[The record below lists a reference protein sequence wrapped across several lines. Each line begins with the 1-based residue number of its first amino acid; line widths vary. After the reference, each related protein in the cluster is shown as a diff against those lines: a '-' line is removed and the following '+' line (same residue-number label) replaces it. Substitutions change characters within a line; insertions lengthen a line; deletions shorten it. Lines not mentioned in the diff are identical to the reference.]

1 MLKALAFEACL
12 IVAIIYIPGLN
23 TGLLLTGVPPNIA
36 ASGLWMVVVIFLY
49 DETRKYLI
57 R

>member
-1 MLKALAFEACL
+1 MLKAIAFELFL
-12 IVAIIYIPGLN
+12 ILAIIYIPGLN
-23 TGLLLTGVPPNIA
+23 TGLLLTGVPSNIA
-36 ASGLWMVVVIFLY
+36 VSGIWMVVVIFLY

>member
-1 MLKALAFEACL
+1 MIKALVFEACL

-23 TGLLLTGVPPNIA
+23 TGLLLTGVPPEIA
-36 ASGLWMVVVIFLY
+36 ASGLWMVVIILLY